1 MATRVRLAAL
11 LVCAGLA
18 LSIVSCYALT
28 GSGNIVTESRTVSD
42 FSEVSLAGAG
52 ELVLA
57 QGGKEGLTITAD
69 DNIMPHIRTQVS
81 NGKLTVD
88 FDVMGGIRPSKP
100 IKLDLTVKTIRAVHL
115 SGGWKVQAE
124 RIKTDRLA
132 LKASGSAEVK
142 LEGLEATD
150 LTTEVSGSGRFSF
163 AGQVTTQKVDISG
176 AGNYAAGNLSSQT
189 AKVKI
194 SGSGNAT
201 LWVREGL
208 DVSVSGAGAVGYY
221 GSPKITQNIAG
232 SGTLKTLGNK

>member
-1 MATRVRLAAL
+1 MATPVRHAAL

-18 LSIVSCYALT
+18 LFTVSCSALT
-28 GSGNIVTESRTVSD
+28 GSGNIITESRTVSD
-42 FSEVSLAGAG
+42 FSEVSLAGGG

-57 QGGKEGLTITAD
+57 QGDKEGLTITAD

-88 FDVMGGIRPSKP
+88 FDVMGGIRPSQP
-100 IKLDLTVKTIRAVHL
+100 IKFYLTVTTIRAIGL

-176 AGNYAAGNLSSQT
+176 AGNYAAGNLSSQK
-189 AKVKI
+189 AKVRI

-208 DVSVSGAGAVGYY
+208 DVSISGAGVVGYY
-221 GSPKITQNIAG
+221 GNPKITQHIAG